1 MRCNTGPRYL
11 RCVVTGLSMSVA
23 LAAPSR
29 SHAQPA
35 PRSLLQ
41 LEVGDSLGL
50 PLPDAK
56 LEVFTLLQGGILW
69 EWAPVDPAG
78 LPAGTHLLRFSHPG
92 YRSSVFSVPL
102 REGGKVSLRVR
113 LDPER
118 DTPRGEREL
127 RARPV
132 RAIGLALDGRAK
144 TDVIGSRRILQ
155 GADVEATNANT
166 FGAVLQRLRDTELKV
181 LPASGGTFRVRG
193 ASGSGNCSVS
203 VMINGDRRRMVGFST
218 FDQMFS
224 PGDVEVIEVFPR
236 NNSIPLAYRFREAGC
251 GLLVVWFKNP

>member
-1 MRCNTGPRYL
+1 MLWDTGSRSL
-11 RCVVTGLSMSVA
+11 RCVVAALSMSAVA
-23 LAAPSR
+23 ATPSS

-35 PRSLLQ
+35 PQSLLQ
-41 LEVGDSLGL
+41 LEVGDSVGL

-56 LEVFTLLQGGILW
+56 LEVFTLLQGGIVW
-69 EWAPVDPAG
+69 EWAAVDPGG

-92 YRSSVFSVPL
+92 YRPAVFSVPL
-102 REGGKVSLRVR
+102 RDGGKVSLRVR

-118 DTPRGEREL
+118 DVPRREREL

-144 TDVIGSRRILQ
+144 TDIIGSRRILQ
-155 GADVEATNANT
+155 GADIETVNANT

-193 ASGSGNCSVS
+193 ASGAGNCSVS
-203 VMINGDRRRMVGFST
+203 VMINGDRRRVIGFST
-218 FDQMFS
+218 FDQMFT
-224 PGDVEVIEVFPR
+224 PGDVEVIEIFPR
-236 NNSIPLAYRFREAGC
+236 NNSIPLVYRFREVGC
-251 GLLVVWFKNP
+251 GLLVVWFRNP